1 MDRIKV
7 ENLLSDAKRNIER
20 ALRDM
25 AEGEE
30 VDLKDYV
37 EEAIED
43 LVLASDEIPEF
54 TSSEE

>member
-1 MDRIKV
+1 MDRTKV
-7 ENLLSDAKRNIER
+7 ENLLSDAIRNIER
-20 ALRDM
+20 ALIDI

-43 LVLASDEIPEF
+43 LVLASEEIPKFMEG
-54 TSSEE
+54 E